1 MQKQRLFV
9 LISTIVIVIL
19 DQLSKMQV
27 LSFTNGQTTREN
39 FFKIDGLLGF
49 CYIKNEGAAFGI
61 LADHRWVFM
70 TATSL
75 LIIGVTAYLFFKKIN
90 DKLLLIS
97 SVMVVGGGIGNMID
111 RVAYGYVVDFIEFLF
126 VDFYVFNIA
135 DSFVVVGCGLMIL
148 YIIID
153 SIKAY
158 KNKEIPNE

>member
-1 MQKQRLFV
+1 MLKQRPFV
-9 LISTIVIVIL
+9 LISTIAIVIL
-19 DQLSKMQV
+19 DQLSKMQI

-49 CYIKNEGAAFGI
+49 CYIKNEGAAFGM
-61 LADHRWVFM
+61 LANHRWVFM
-70 TATSL
+70 SATSL
-75 LIIGVTAYLFFKKIN
+75 LIIAVMAYLFFKKVN
-90 DKLLLIS
+90 DKLLLLSLAMI
-97 SVMVVGGGIGNMID
+97 VGGGIGNMID
-111 RVAYGYVVDFIEFLF
+111 RIAYGYVIDFIEFLF